1 MDVILKE
8 FNRLSKSS
16 GFAKCEAE
24 IEKFLEALELAK
36 AAITTGKFLFFLKNN
51 LRQSILTFK

>member
-24 IEKFLEALELAK
+24 IDKFLEALELAK
-36 AAITTGKFLFFLKNN
+36 ADITTGKFLFVFIQK
-51 LRQSILTFK
+51 QIYEKTF